1 MGFLCASLVMYLVT
15 LSISR
20 AYLCR
25 TCIHPIGVRSGTNA
39 CIGIVPPSRVA
50 AAYKTWGRR
59 HNLDWIAQV
68 DSGNMTHII
77 ACTQTEQFGPS
88 LFRSSE
94 QGPHMKVRDSTHA
107 ARKGTQR
114 SRPAVAIRNVGESFR
129 KCVRSCSNGVLSQ
142 EQLRN
147 NGTGG
152 CHWKGQNRSLQKTA
166 DEKPAMIVRPHI
178 SQ

>member
-1 MGFLCASLVMYLVT
+1 
-15 LSISR
+15 
-20 AYLCR
+20 
-25 TCIHPIGVRSGTNA
+25 
-39 CIGIVPPSRVA
+39 
-50 AAYKTWGRR
+50 
-59 HNLDWIAQV
+59 
-68 DSGNMTHII
+68 
-77 ACTQTEQFGPS
+77 
-88 LFRSSE
+88 
-94 QGPHMKVRDSTHA
+94 MKVRDSAHA

-114 SRPAVAIRNVGESFR
+114 SRPAVAISKVGESFR
-129 KCVRSCSNGVLSQ
+129 KCVRSCSNGVPSK

>member
-1 MGFLCASLVMYLVT
+1 MCLTRVVPCHLVNFSSLSLPNLY
-15 LSISR
+15 
-20 AYLCR
+20 
-25 TCIHPIGVRSGTNA
+25 PPDRSEKRYK
-39 CIGIVPPSRVA
+39 CLYRYS
-50 AAYKTWGRR
+50 AYKTWGRR

-68 DSGNMTHII
+68 DSENMTHII

-94 QGPHMKVRDSTHA
+94 QG
-107 ARKGTQR
+107 
-114 SRPAVAIRNVGESFR
+114 
-129 KCVRSCSNGVLSQ
+129 
-142 EQLRN
+142 RN